1 MIVDK
6 YSSASGKKKKM
17 AQDREKKLEKL
28 KANKIEVAPQQ
39 KKVKINM
46 DMNRTSSD
54 IPLKIK
60 KSLF

>member
-1 MIVDK
+1 
-6 YSSASGKKKKM
+6 M

-60 KSLF
+60 KFVLDMINQLTIILLTI

>member
-1 MIVDK
+1 M
-6 YSSASGKKKKM
+6 
-17 AQDREKKLEKL
+17 KLEKL

-46 DMNRTSSD
+46 DMNRTSSGYT
-54 IPLKIK
+54 IKNK